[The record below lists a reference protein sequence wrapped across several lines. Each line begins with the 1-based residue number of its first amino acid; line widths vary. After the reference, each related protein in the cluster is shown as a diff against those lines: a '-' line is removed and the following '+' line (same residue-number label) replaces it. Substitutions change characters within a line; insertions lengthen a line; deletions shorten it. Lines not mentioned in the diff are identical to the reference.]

1 MAGFHDQRDWTDR
14 HPAPPSLP
22 LHNRTPSDNNHQAI
36 RMVPYSPPRLESQ
49 LSQYSQNSQTSHNSQ
64 TSQLRSSQSQHSYS
78 LSLPLQGRASP
89 TPSSPRSPPRRRR
102 QRQRPRQS
110 RELDGLLTNSDDIEG
125 GANDSDRT
133 ATTVTSRRSK
143 AKRPSSWGPAAAFA
157 AAVSAVT
164 GAASSGSRS
173 GSSPISM
180 TSSVSPG
187 NDGDRSDRDQRQGS
201 ILSEKSRNI
210 MISGNWPN
218 AKKEGYVSSGLGSAL
233 SMPVGTEI
241 PLARGS
247 NMGVSGAK
255 LASPTTTAATT
266 TIFPNATSDTPPS
279 NTRHSRYSSQN
290 SQNKS
295 SYITGEYDATSS
307 TSSRL
312 LAHSQYQHQ
321 PEQPQPQPYSHNVSS
336 PTSLSSS
343 LPRAR
348 LGLPPASASFS
359 AAAAS
364 YLTEHSSNI
373 SNIADTLVA
382 SPYSFHSA
390 PLPSSPASPASAYSA
405 YSASPAPSFVPSSY
419 PTNYSPSHPS
429 STFPPSLQSSL
440 PSSYLSSAS
449 SYPSSSYPPH
459 TITNTGAS
467 SYTLTAPSLSPSPS
481 IGSLSSVSSSQAA
494 APRPHSRRRN
504 IIAIHPDKTFSLVPR
519 GGAAQSQPQSQPPSA
534 IPAVAASL
542 KSPPLSLLSFSNSAT
557 SSTIRSSVSHERL
570 FSGAYGSGDQPSSPL
585 TTAASAT
592 LEDPST
598 LESSYTPSLGSRSG
612 SSTIPIDFDDRQP
625 WNQRLVGG
633 LRGHPKTPDAKRKGK
648 ARAYTFASQSQ
659 TQAQTPSQFL
669 PSLPETSSSSP
680 TATIVTGPFAS
691 EPTTVATSRAPKKKP
706 SSTSVQS
713 FASSALSFSA
723 STLSANTNYKV
734 YAHGSSPIAHTAL
747 QSLDSFADLDS
758 QNPDDSHNL
767 QDRLDSTDSLFFSSP
782 AHPGDTTNV
791 EILGVSSPAAPPLP
805 ELQRNTD
812 PDQSFASLNSYPS
825 IASFD
830 TGISYNESTLPNFVV
845 IGASSPP
852 APSRYLD
859 QIRSTT
865 DSDTELDAGTDIDI
879 DISSSPPLPSRIAN
893 TTTDTLH
900 TSDSDENYVLHGEP
914 SSFFL
919 PPSSSTPG
927 KQSLASLT
935 PAPPQTSSSSGGSS
949 LVTISKQP
957 RQVYSRESLIVPPL
971 KTVRAKRSNERF
983 GYYKSRSRE
992 SLRRAASLK
1001 SLSSSIFNQEAAS
1014 TFFAG
1019 QAFLNISIPTV
1030 PVFNQPKTSHPQQH
1044 LPAFLGKTALPK
1056 LKRKPLPLPAPP
1068 VQSENIVVHSRTP
1081 KKNTRGLPADDSWES
1096 SSPPQL
1102 QTPSLSPFASQSA
1115 SPQPPSPTLPQQPT
1129 IRVQMVEEH
1138 PHQWS
1143 SQLSTVMSESDDDS
1157 MDIRVVSRSVS
1168 PMPGTPGTPGRVDSL
1183 VHGDASVMSRLS
1195 SASAASNGSGGLR
1208 SSTGW
1213 VSSSHSRN
1221 MPSITSSLAL
1231 QLEEMRDRNSRDS
1244 SLLDRPSPAF
1254 FRGASASPSSPGNGG
1269 PFSPPIRTVRDH
1281 DEDGD
1286 GLADLHNMSAQPSRS
1301 GLSGFFTNSSN
1312 SVRNVHTSSSM
1323 RSMRSVGS
1331 GHFPSWARVYYGSGE
1346 HRALS
1351 AAPSVSDLGQGDDYM
1366 TGAIRPNSA
1375 FRRSPSVDNG
1385 PLNLFNTRRRP
1396 REVQANG
1403 ARSYSE
1409 AVDMEAGDG
1418 GMLPAQRPRGLRR
1431 ITSSIWSPHLQMDR
1445 RAARFSV
1452 WDPPSVAWSDTSSR
1466 FDRRNMQVILF
1477 TIGFIMPLTWMI
1489 ASVLPLPLDPK
1500 RAMERRMA
1508 ESEGEYGVAEALK
1521 QRMSQADENR
1531 FQSARWWR
1539 RLNRVMSLF
1548 GLLILGAIIALVII
1562 AVKQHW
1568 GK

>member
-1 MAGFHDQRDWTDR
+1 
-14 HPAPPSLP
+14 
-22 LHNRTPSDNNHQAI
+22 
-36 RMVPYSPPRLESQ
+36 MVPYSPPRLESQ

-64 TSQLRSSQSQHSYS
+64 TSQPQSPQSQHSHS
-78 LSLPLQGRASP
+78 HSLPLQGH
-89 TPSSPRSPPRRRR
+89 TPSSPRSPTRR
-102 QRQRPRQS
+102 QRHRQS
-110 RELDGLLTNSDDIEG
+110 RELDGILANADDIEG

-133 ATTVTSRRSK
+133 ATTTTSRRSK
-143 AKRPSSWGPAAAFA
+143 AKRPKSWGPAAAFA

-173 GSSPISM
+173 GSS
-180 TSSVSPG
+180 TSFTNPG
-187 NDGDRSDRDQRQGS
+187 SDDDRSDRNQRQGS
-201 ILSEKSRNI
+201 VLSEKSGNV
-210 MISGNWPN
+210 MIGGNWTN

-233 SMPVGTEI
+233 SMPIGTEN

-255 LASPTTTAATT
+255 LASPTMTAATT
-266 TIFPNATSDTPPS
+266 TRFPNATSDT
-279 NTRHSRYSSQN
+279 NTRHSRYSSRN
-290 SQNKS
+290 SQTEL
-295 SYITGEYDATSS
+295 SYITGEDDAPSS

-312 LAHSQYQHQ
+312 LAHPSESQHQ
-321 PEQPQPQPYSHNVSS
+321 PEQPQLQSYSPNVSS
-336 PTSLSSS
+336 PTSFSSS

-364 YLTEHSSNI
+364 YLTEHSSHI
-373 SNIADTLVA
+373 SNIADTLGS
-382 SPYSFHSA
+382 SPYSLHSA
-390 PLPSSPASPASAYSA
+390 LSSSPASPASAYSA
-405 YSASPAPSFVPSSY
+405 NSASPDASYVPSSY
-419 PTNYSPSHPS
+419 PINYYPSHPS
-429 STFPPSLQSSL
+429 STFLSSLQSSL
-440 PSSYLSSAS
+440 PSSYQASAS

-459 TITNTGAS
+459 TTITTGAS
-467 SYTLTAPSLSPSPS
+467 AYPLTAHSLSPSPS
-481 IGSLSSVSSSQAA
+481 IGSLSSASSSQAA
-494 APRPHSRRRN
+494 VPRPHSRRRN
-504 IIAIHPDKTFSLVPR
+504 NIAIHPDKTFSLVPR
-519 GGAAQSQPQSQPPSA
+519 GGAGQSQSQSQPPSA

-542 KSPPLSLLSFSNSAT
+542 RSPPLSLLSFSNSAT
-557 SSTIRSSVSHERL
+557 SSTVRSSVSHERL
-570 FSGAYGSGDQPSSPL
+570 FSAAYGSVDQPSSPL
-585 TTAASAT
+585 TTTASAT
-592 LEDPST
+592 LEEHSILD
-598 LESSYTPSLGSRSG
+598 SSYIPSPDSRSG
-612 SSTIPIDFDDRQP
+612 SSTIHLDLDDRQP
-625 WNQRLVGG
+625 WNQRLGG
-633 LRGHPKTPDAKRKGK
+633 LRRDPKTPDAKRKGK
-648 ARAYTFASQSQ
+648 ARAYDTSASQLHTQ
-659 TQAQTPSQFL
+659 TQPPFL
-669 PSLPETSSSSP
+669 PTLPETSSSSF
-680 TATIVTGPFAS
+680 TATVVTGPFAS
-691 EPTTVATSRAPKKKP
+691 ELTTVASSRAPKKKP
-706 SSTSVQS
+706 SPTSVQS
-713 FASSALSFSA
+713 FASSPLSFSA
-723 STLSANTNYKV
+723 STLSANSNYKV
-734 YAHGSSPIAHTAL
+734 YAHSSSPIAHTAP
-747 QSLDSFADLDS
+747 QSFGSVRDLDS
-758 QNPDDSHNL
+758 QDLRDC
-767 QDRLDSTDSLFFSSP
+767 LDSTDSLLFSSP

-805 ELQRNTD
+805 VLQRNTD
-812 PDQSFASLNSYPS
+812 PNQSFATLNSYPS

-845 IGASSPP
+845 LGASSPP
-852 APSRYLD
+852 APSHYTN
-859 QIRSTT
+859 QSRSTT
-865 DSDTELDAGTDIDI
+865 DSYTELDAGTDIDI

-893 TTTDTLH
+893 TTTGSLG

-919 PPSSSTPG
+919 PPSTSTSSG

-935 PAPPQTSSSSGGSS
+935 PAPPQTSSSSGSSS
-949 LVTISKQP
+949 LATISKPP
-957 RQVYSRESLIVPPL
+957 RQVYSRESLVVPPL

-1001 SLSSSIFNQEAAS
+1001 SLSSTIFNQEAAS

-1019 QAFLNISIPTV
+1019 QAFLNISIPPV
-1030 PVFNQPKTSHPQQH
+1030 PVFNQSKTSHPQQQQ
-1044 LPAFLGKTALPK
+1044 LPAFLGKTTLPK
-1056 LKRKPLPLPAPP
+1056 VKRKPLPLPAPP
-1068 VQSENIVVHSRTP
+1068 VQSENIVVYSQTP

-1096 SSPPQL
+1096 
-1102 QTPSLSPFASQSA
+1102 SPFASQSA
-1115 SPQPPSPTLPQQPT
+1115 SPQPPSPTLPQQPK
-1129 IRVQMVEEH
+1129 IKVQMVDEH

-1168 PMPGTPGTPGRVDSL
+1168 PLPGTPGRADSL
-1183 VHGDASVMSRLS
+1183 VRGDASVLSGLS
-1195 SASAASNGSGGLR
+1195 SASAASIGSGGLR
-1208 SSTGW
+1208 SSSGW

-1221 MPSITSSLAL
+1221 RPSISSSLAL
-1231 QLEEMRDRNSRDS
+1231 QLEEMRDRHSRDS

-1254 FRGASASPSSPGNGG
+1254 FRGASALPSSPGNSGL
-1269 PFSPPIRTVRDH
+1269 FSPPIRTVRDL
-1281 DEDGD
+1281 DEHGD
-1286 GLADLHNMSAQPSRS
+1286 GLADLHDMSAQPSRS

-1312 SVRNVHTSSSM
+1312 SVRNLHTSGST
-1323 RSMRSVGS
+1323 RSMRSSGS

-1366 TGAIRPNSA
+1366 TGANRPNSA

-1396 REVQANG
+1396 REVQPNG
-1403 ARSYSE
+1403 ARPYSE

-1418 GMLPAQRPRGLRR
+1418 GVLYQAQRPRGLRR

-1452 WDPPSVAWSDTSSR
+1452 WDPPSVAWSDTSAR

-1489 ASVLPLPLDPK
+1489 ASFLPLPLDPK
-1500 RAMERRMA
+1500 GAMEKRMA
-1508 ESEGEYGVAEALK
+1508 GGEGEYGVAEALK
-1521 QRMSQADENR
+1521 QRILQADENR

-1548 GLLILGAIIALVII
+1548 GLLILGAIISLVVV

-1568 GK
+1568 GQ